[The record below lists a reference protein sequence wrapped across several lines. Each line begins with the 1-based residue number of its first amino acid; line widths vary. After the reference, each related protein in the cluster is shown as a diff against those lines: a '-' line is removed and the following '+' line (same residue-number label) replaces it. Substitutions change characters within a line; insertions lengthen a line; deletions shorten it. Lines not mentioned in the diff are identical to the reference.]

1 MAALWQKIRSVFLS
15 NKTLGLPDRLISS
28 HQIQNL
34 LKILKSPLSLDSL
47 LATVQCVRRS
57 IETDEIEDQLLRAQ
71 LIEELLKCMHRI
83 DNCNFEIQCEVFL
96 MIKPVIRQE
105 RIAFKNA
112 DGMSI
117 AVELLSSPSLEVVTS
132 VCSAI
137 ESISYD
143 VYIHDNSLL
152 RKLINIIFFHNHNL
166 PLLDIIS
173 SMVRHINMK
182 TRRLTKKFVLEM
194 IPLLRELLWCS
205 STQTVHNLCII
216 IDHYSNIAY
225 ADSAIEKMIFDS
237 TFIMHVISMTES
249 PCESLREAAL
259 MTISSLING
268 PLQGISLEERKRRI
282 KTVIDYGIV
291 RYIKPKFFEDS
302 DKAFSWT
309 TSSLLKAIA
318 ASEYRQ
324 DLIDCGIITR
334 IIELTVKGD
343 KLFGKFP
350 ANAARQIFSEYAVH
364 GSKEQKLFLARKGA
378 IILFCNQIR
387 EKYQSRVELEECA
400 LGALKLFQAIDES
413 SDLQIIHNQ
422 LEEINGMKKLDF
434 IINRIRGDKFEEAK
448 CRIKSL
454 LDLFSTHFQ
463 NLSIHNSSANLPKNL
478 SLQNLPSLH
487 GTQHLPSRNSVQNL
501 ASY

>member
-1 MAALWQKIRSVFLS
+1 MDGLSYLYNCSIEVPLITNLIKEIDRLNKDKLKSDIKGIKSTNQSKDLSLNQKIRSVFLS

-34 LKILKSPLSLDSL
+34 LKILKSPLSPDSL

-225 ADSAIEKMIFDS
+225 ADSAIEK
-237 TFIMHVISMTES
+237 
-249 PCESLREAAL
+249 EAAL

-422 LEEINGMKKLDF
+422 LEEINGLRRK
-434 IINRIRGDKFEEAK
+434 IIN
-448 CRIKSL
+448 
-454 LDLFSTHFQ
+454 
-463 NLSIHNSSANLPKNL
+463 
-478 SLQNLPSLH
+478 
-487 GTQHLPSRNSVQNL
+487 
-501 ASY
+501 